1 MLRIFYGMLLHG
13 VRSTL
18 MLKLLKV
25 KVNIS
30 KYILT
35 CIYTLELYIL
45 SVAFLFFHC
54 CPLSHIYCICS
65 LVL

>member
-1 MLRIFYGMLLHG
+1 MLLLG
-13 VRSTL
+13 VRSTF
-18 MLKLLKV
+18 MLKLFKV

-45 SVAFLFFHC
+45 SVAFFSMAVL
-54 CPLSHIYCICS
+54 
-65 LVL
+65 LVTYIVPVH

>member
-13 VRSTL
+13 VRSTF
-18 MLKLLKV
+18 MLKLFKV

-45 SVAFLFFHC
+45 SVAFLFSMAV
-54 CPLSHIYCICS
+54 L
-65 LVL
+65 LVTYIVPVH